1 MALVLGIDC
10 STLWTCVGCI
20 QDGCLLGE
28 INVNLGRKEASS
40 LPLLVQDLLRSV
52 DKCSLDIDLIS
63 VTTGP
68 GYFTGLRVGVSY
80 ACALAEGLGV
90 SVVPISS
97 LEAMVFDLLEEEN
110 LVVPV
115 IWARGKYVY
124 AAAYTLKEGEA
135 EVIMPPASLLFDTL
149 EKNVKNINCSKRI
162 IWVGDDLARFPAP
175 AIGERLLNRHG
186 CRGSSVALIGEKRR
200 SLALSPDAVRIFY
213 LREPQIG
220 PTKE

>member
-10 STLWTCVGCI
+10 STLWTCVGCV
-20 QDGCLLGE
+20 QGGSLLGE

-40 LPLLVQDLLRSV
+40 LPLLVQNLLRSV
-52 DKCSLDIDLIS
+52 DKGFLDIDLIS

-90 SVVPISS
+90 SVVSVSS
-97 LEAMVFDLLEEEN
+97 LEAMAFDLLEEGA

-115 IWARGKYVY
+115 IWARGKYAY
-124 AAAYTLKEGEA
+124 AAAYTMKEGEVEA
-135 EVIMPPASLLFDTL
+135 VISPVSLLFDTL
-149 EKNVKNINCSKRI
+149 EKSVKNVDRSKRI
-162 IWVGDDLARFPAP
+162 AWVGDDLARFPAP
-175 AIGERLLNRHG
+175 AVGERLLNRHG
-186 CRGSSVALIGEKRR
+186 CRGSSVALIGERR
-200 SLALSPDAVRIFY
+200 RDLALSPDAVRILY

>member
-10 STLWTCVGCI
+10 STLWTCVGCV
-20 QDGCLLGE
+20 QDGHLLGE
-28 INVNLGRKEASS
+28 INVDLGRKEASV
-40 LPLLVQDLLRSV
+40 LPSLVQNLLRSV
-52 DKCSLDIDLIS
+52 NRGFLDVDMIS

-97 LEAMVFDLLEEEN
+97 LEAMVFDLLEEGA

-124 AAAYTLKEGEA
+124 AAAYTLKEGEVG
-135 EVIMPPASLLFDTL
+135 VIMPPVSLLFDAL
-149 EKNVKNINCSKRI
+149 EKNVKNIDYSKRI

-175 AIGERLLNRHG
+175 VIGECLLNRHG
-186 CRGSSVALIGEKRR
+186 CRGSSVALIGERR
-200 SLALSPDAVRIFY
+200 RDLALSPDAVRIFY

>member
-1 MALVLGIDC
+1 
-10 STLWTCVGCI
+10 
-20 QDGCLLGE
+20 LGE
-28 INVNLGRKEASS
+28 INVDLGRKEASV
-40 LPLLVQDLLRSV
+40 LPSLVQNLLRSV
-52 DKCSLDIDLIS
+52 NRGFLDVDMIS

-97 LEAMVFDLLEEEN
+97 LEAMVFDLLEEGA

-124 AAAYTLKEGEA
+124 AAAYTLKEGEVG
-135 EVIMPPASLLFDTL
+135 VIMPPVSLLFDAL
-149 EKNVKNINCSKRI
+149 EKNVKNIDYSKRI

-175 AIGERLLNRHG
+175 VIGERLLNRHG
-186 CRGSSVALIGEKRR
+186 CRGSSVALIGERR
-200 SLALSPDAVRIFY
+200 RDLALSPDAVRIFY